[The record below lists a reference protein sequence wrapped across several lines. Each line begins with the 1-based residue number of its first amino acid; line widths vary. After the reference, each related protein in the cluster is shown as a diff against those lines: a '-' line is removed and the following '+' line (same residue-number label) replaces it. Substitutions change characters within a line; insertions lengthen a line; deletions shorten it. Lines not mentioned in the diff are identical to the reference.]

1 MSDFGTYA
9 LAAGVN
15 TVICENTTLG
25 KILTLT
31 FNVLNRTDAGIN
43 FTVAVSTTNSPVDGE
58 FIEDLV
64 LPGRSVLERAGIV
77 LRYGQK
83 IIANAESTGV
93 NAVTWGVISYE

>member
-1 MSDFGTYA
+1 MSEFGSYA

-15 TVICENTTLG
+15 TVICENTSVG

-31 FNVLNRTDAGIN
+31 VSILNRANAGIN
-43 FTVAVSTTNSPVDGE
+43 FTMALSTTTTPVNGE
-58 FIEDLV
+58 YIEDLV

-93 NAVTWGVISYE
+93 NATTWGVISYE

>member
-1 MSDFGTYA
+1 MSEFGTYA

-15 TVICENTTLG
+15 TIICENTSPG

-31 FNVLNRTDAGIN
+31 FNILNRTDAAIN
-43 FTVAVSTTNSPVDGE
+43 VTAAISTTSSPVDGQ
-58 FIEDLV
+58 FIEDLQ
-64 LPGRSVLERAGIV
+64 LPEKSGLERAGIV